1 MNVRDVILA
10 LQKEVLKDPAVHD
23 YTVDIPTT
31 AYGSIENDVVTRVEV
46 DHEDKRVTLS

>member
-10 LQKEVLKDPAVHD
+10 LQKEVLADHRVHD
-23 YTVDIPTT
+23 YEVDIPTT
-31 AYGSIENDVVTRVEV
+31 AYGSIENDIISRVEV